1 MLVNQSLS
9 SALPILVKD
18 RRSKRRG
25 RLGRRSFHVR
35 NITAV
40 TRPIVD
46 RVGVDKRMTGQ
57 WLRYHGSGGWIVD
70 IATLKQ
76 HARDCEK
83 RGDTA
88 AALETYEQLLRHFE
102 SSGIQPEGP
111 FYVKVGDLSLK
122 TGQKEQALEMFERA
136 AEQYARLGSEK
147 SVIAL
152 CLKVLRTD
160 ATRADVYVRFARNLL
175 RHGHAE
181 QARLVLMDYAERAR
195 LRKTLATLERLGTRP
210 EAELRSKLERFFETV
225 DRGAQQPKS
234 SGERVPQF
242 RPRPSQPMSQTSEH
256 LALMVD
262 ANGHLASPIAPTAP
276 PPTPTVQAAL
286 VVTEIAPMPEP
297 AIAKRVVAEPRR
309 TPEPVSLPEAHFT
322 PTPRPEPVAARTA
335 PRRAFGTLWSDRQAV
350 PVWAW
355 PAAAVVALVILAAGL
370 FAFGA
375 IPFGGDLGAEQP
387 DAKGTHVPITRI
399 MTAATFEEP
408 EGPRSP
414 SEIPTSDLPMMPDQ
428 AQELDPVGTQLF
440 PGQQDGLEP
449 GTPATLDPRALTAA
463 REAALSLSGT
473 DVDVPAGVDARDVGR
488 INVPTGAPL
497 SSGTRRTAAAASD
510 PSNTQPVIVIEG
522 LVIEGVARL
531 PTSYQVVQRTAS
543 GRRVALTVVPFSEAP
558 ANDTGSLTVRVE
570 SGDSAMG
577 TVRFGDSYVTAR
589 AAIAPAEMERL
600 LGRLVEQA
608 PRDVR

>member
-1 MLVNQSLS
+1 M
-9 SALPILVKD
+9 
-18 RRSKRRG
+18 
-25 RLGRRSFHVR
+25 
-35 NITAV
+35 
-40 TRPIVD
+40 
-46 RVGVDKRMTGQ
+46 
-57 WLRYHGSGGWIVD
+57 D
-70 IATLKQ
+70 IATLRQ
-76 HARDCEK
+76 HARECEK

-88 AALETYEQLLRHFE
+88 TALETYEQLLRHFE
-102 SSGIQPEGP
+102 STGIQPEGP

-160 ATRADVYVRFARNLL
+160 ATRSDVYVRFARNLL
-175 RHGHAE
+175 HHGHAE

-210 EAELRSKLERFFETV
+210 QAELRSKLEKFFQTV
-225 DRGAQQPKS
+225 DRGTAQPKT

-242 RPRPSQPMSQTSEH
+242 RPRPSQPMSQTTEH

-276 PPTPTVQAAL
+276 PPTPSAQAAL

-297 AIAKRVVAEPRR
+297 VVEKRVVAEPRR
-309 TPEPVSLPEAHFT
+309 PPEPVSLPEVPST

-335 PRRAFGTLWSDRQAV
+335 QRRAFGTLWSDRQAV

-355 PAAAVVALVILAAGL
+355 PAAAVAALVLLAAGL

-414 SEIPTSDLPMMPDQ
+414 SEVPTSDLPMMPDQ
-428 AQELDPVGTQLF
+428 AQESDSGIQLF

-449 GTPATLDPRALTAA
+449 GTPATLDPRTLTAA
-463 REAALSLSGT
+463 REAARSISGT
-473 DVDVPAGVDARDVGR
+473 DVDVPAGVDAQDVGR
-488 INVPTGAPL
+488 ITVPTGAPL
-497 SSGTRRTAAAASD
+497 SSGTSRAAAATSN
-510 PSNTQPVIVIEG
+510 PSSTQPVIVIEG

-558 ANDTGSLTVRVE
+558 ADDTGSLTVRVE

-600 LGRLVEQA
+600 LGRLVEQG
-608 PRDVR
+608 PRDIR